1 MDNQMDSLSEIIKRL
16 QYTAGDEAA
25 PPDTP
30 ACPRCGGTG
39 YLRYDV
45 PYGDPRFGQLQPCGC
60 RTREIAAGRAA
71 RFRELSRLGPLEAKR
86 FHTFLPEKG
95 VNAFSRDALA
105 TALRIAHEYAEA
117 PAGWLVLTGP
127 SAGGKTH
134 LAAAI
139 ANELLDRA
147 EGALWVFVPDFLDHL
162 RTTFNPQSEV
172 TYDDLFT
179 AVRDAPVLILDDLG
193 AHSSSPWAE
202 EKLYQILAHRY
213 NARLPT
219 VITTAKLLDSFDG
232 RIRSRLT
239 DPELSRLVAVV
250 GYSSEVVN
258 RLMGL
263 SYDLVR
269 RMTFDTF
276 NVQPY
281 AAEDLRRFEQRSG
294 GQSVNLSHVYGV
306 VRTFAQDPHQRKW
319 LVLMGIHGSGKT
331 HLAAAMANERLKRGL
346 PTLFMVTPDLLDA
359 LRASFGGDGSGAYDK
374 VFYEVRAAPFLILD
388 DFGAQ
393 SATAWAKEKLYQVLN
408 YRYNAQLPT
417 VITTNLALEEMDP
430 ALQSRMSDQ
439 EYCGVLAVMAPDYRK
454 IRGAL
459 WKTRGR

>member
-1 MDNQMDSLSEIIKRL
+1 MDPISEIINRL
-16 QYTAGDEAA
+16 QHTASDDAVLPEA
-25 PPDTP
+25 PV
-30 ACPRCGGTG
+30 CPRCRGTG
-39 YLRYDV
+39 FLRFDV
-45 PYGDPRFGQLQPCGC
+45 PVGDPNFGKLEVCGC

-71 RFRELSRLGPLEAKR
+71 RFRELSHLGPLLSKR
-86 FHTFLPEKG
+86 FETFHPEKG
-95 VNAFSRDALA
+95 ASAYSRDALT
-105 TALRIAHEYAEA
+105 TALRIAREYAA
-117 PAGWLVLTGP
+117 NPGNWLVLTGP
-127 SAGGKTH
+127 SASGKTH

-139 ANELLDRA
+139 TNELHDRQ

-172 TYDDLFT
+172 TYDDLFNT
-179 AVRDAPVLILDDLG
+179 VRDAPVLVLDDLG

-213 NARLPT
+213 DARLPT

-239 DPELSRLVAVV
+239 DPDASRVVAVV
-250 GYSSEVVN
+250 GYASEVVN

-263 SYDLVR
+263 SYDLIR

-276 NVQPY
+276 HVQPY
-281 AAEDLRRFEQRSG
+281 STEDAQRYRY
-294 GQSVNLSHVYGV
+294 NLGHVHGV
-306 VRTFAQDPHQRKW
+306 VRSFVQDPQQRKW
-319 LVLMGIHGSGKT
+319 LVLLGIHGCGKT
-331 HLAAAMANERLKRGL
+331 HLAAAMANDRLQRGL
-346 PTLFMVTPDLLDA
+346 PTLFIVTPDLLDA
-359 LRASFGGDGSGAYDK
+359 LRASFNGDGSGAYDK

-417 VITTNLALEEMDP
+417 VITTNQTLEEIEP

-454 IRGAL
+454 TRGGLWKIRG
-459 WKTRGR
+459 R